1 MKIIAVDNFDNESVS
16 DHLVCENVS
25 EHYGNLIVKFLNRE
39 GGDNSPNYYRLVSDD
54 HKLYIWEP

>member
-16 DHLVCENVS
+16 DHLVCENVN
-25 EHYGNLIVKFLNRE
+25 EHYGNLIVKFLNSE
-39 GGDNSPNYYRLVSDD
+39 GDNYSPYFYRLVSDD